1 MMMQTAHRS
10 EATATPPRR
19 VADLNAHIKVIVEV
33 SRIMNMTATD
43 AMLTAKQAGERS
55 HGFTAAS
62 SQMRRFNRQLDYSM
76 DEMLRHISRLVLE
89 ISALSRDDRARQ
101 NPAAKREMSRAN
113 RALQGLAARRR
124 EEGMQHAEGS
134 VQEDWAAL
142 GHELHH
148 AFLLLQTVLGLARG
162 ANVESV
168 YGGEMAAS
176 LKQAVGEIG
185 ATTQRVMAGVKQF
198 SDYADD

>member
-1 MMMQTAHRS
+1 MMQTALRS

-19 VADLNAHIKVIVEV
+19 AADINAYIKVIVEV
-33 SRIMNMTATD
+33 SRVMNMTATD
-43 AMLTAKQAGERS
+43 AMLTAKQADERS
-55 HGFTAAS
+55 RGFTAAS

-89 ISALSRDDRARQ
+89 ISALSKDERARQ
-101 NPAAKREMSRAN
+101 NPAATREMSRAN
-113 RALQGLAARRR
+113 RTLRGLAARRR
-124 EEGMQHAEGS
+124 EEGARHAQGG

-148 AFLLLQTVLGLARG
+148 AFLLLQTALGLACG
-162 ANVESV
+162 ANIESV

-185 ATTQRVMAGVKQF
+185 ATTQRVMAGVRQF
-198 SDYADD
+198 SAYADD